1 MAITATHTDWL
12 SPELQR
18 AAVAADSILKG
29 KMHEDCIPYRML
41 MSILNANKA
50 AGGRCEV
57 SVYVDACRCLIT
69 DSPGRDCV
77 LIGHLTY
84 MVSEKY
90 DVASGNGEG
99 FGVAMMRLDKNH
111 PIYSC
116 RESISEIGRS
126 GSLTYLDRVWVVLN
140 SVVKDVLR
148 DLHSKL
154 PL

>member
-29 KMHEDCIPYRML
+29 KMPYDYIPYRML

-57 SVYVDACRCLIT
+57 SVYVDASRCLIT

-77 LIGHLTY
+77 LIGHLSY
-84 MVSEKY
+84 MVYEQY
-90 DVASGNGEG
+90 DVASGNGEV
-99 FGVAMMRLDKNH
+99 FGVAMMRLDKSH
-111 PIYSC
+111 PIHSC
-116 RESISEIGRS
+116 RESIGEIS
-126 GSLTYLDRVWVVLN
+126 GAGQVTHLDREWGVIN

-148 DLHSKL
+148 DLHGKL

>member
-29 KMHEDCIPYRML
+29 KMLDDYIPYRML
-41 MSILNANKA
+41 MSIHNANKA

-57 SVYVDACRCLIT
+57 SVYVDASRCLIT

-77 LIGHLTY
+77 LIGHLSY
-84 MVSEKY
+84 MVSEQY
-90 DVASGNGEG
+90 DVASGNGEV
-99 FGVAMMRLDKNH
+99 FGVAMMRLDKSR
-111 PIYSC
+111 PIHSC
-116 RESISEIGRS
+116 REPIGEISGA
-126 GSLTYLDRVWVVLN
+126 GQVTYLDREWGMIN

-148 DLHSKL
+148 DLHGKL

>member
-12 SPELQR
+12 SSERQR

-29 KMHEDCIPYRML
+29 EMLEDYIPYRML

-57 SVYVDACRCLIT
+57 SVYVDTSRCLIT
-69 DSPGRDCV
+69 DSPGLDCV
-77 LIGHLTY
+77 LLGHLSY
-84 MVSEKY
+84 MESEQY
-90 DVASGNGEG
+90 DVASGNGGG
-99 FGVAMMRLDKNH
+99 FGVAMMWLDKNR
-111 PIYSC
+111 PVYSC
-116 RESISEIGRS
+116 RESISEIRGGGRI
-126 GSLTYLDRVWVVLN
+126 THLDRVWKVLN

-148 DLHSKL
+148 DLHGKL

>member
-29 KMHEDCIPYRML
+29 KMLDDYIPYRML

-57 SVYVDACRCLIT
+57 SVYVDASRCLIT

-77 LIGHLTY
+77 LIGHLSY
-84 MVSEKY
+84 MVSEQY
-90 DVASGNGEG
+90 DVASGNGEV
-99 FGVAMMRLDKNH
+99 FGVAMMRLDKSR
-111 PIYSC
+111 PIHSC
-116 RESISEIGRS
+116 REPIGEISGA
-126 GSLTYLDRVWVVLN
+126 GQVTYLDREWGVIN

-148 DLHSKL
+148 DLHGKL

>member
-1 MAITATHTDWL
+1 MAITATHTDWI
-12 SPELQR
+12 SSELQR

-29 KMHEDCIPYRML
+29 KMLDDCIPYRML

-57 SVYVDACRCLIT
+57 SVYVDTSRCLIT

-77 LIGHLTY
+77 LIGHLSY
-84 MVSEKY
+84 MVSEQY
-90 DVASGNGEG
+90 DVESGNGEA
-99 FGVAMMRLDKNH
+99 FGVAMMRLDKSN
-111 PIYSC
+111 PIHGC
-116 RESISEIGRS
+116 RESIGEISWGDQV
-126 GSLTYLDRVWVVLN
+126 TYLDRAWKVIN

-148 DLHSKL
+148 DLHGKL

>member
-12 SPELQR
+12 SSELQR

-29 KMHEDCIPYRML
+29 EMLDDFIPYRML

-57 SVYVDACRCLIT
+57 SVYVDASRCLIT

-77 LIGHLTY
+77 LIGHLSY
-84 MVSEKY
+84 MVSEQY
-90 DVASGNGEG
+90 DVESGNGEA
-99 FGVAMMRLDKNH
+99 FGVAMMRLDKSH
-111 PIYSC
+111 PIHSC
-116 RESISEIGRS
+116 RKSIGEISWTGKVI
-126 GSLTYLDRVWVVLN
+126 YLDRERKVIN

-148 DLHSKL
+148 DLHGKL

>member
-1 MAITATHTDWL
+1 MAITATNTDWL
-12 SPELQR
+12 SSELQR

-29 KMHEDCIPYRML
+29 EMLADYIPYRML

-57 SVYVDACRCLIT
+57 SVYVDTSRCLIT

-77 LIGHLTY
+77 LIGRLSY
-84 MVSEKY
+84 MVSDQY

-116 RESISEIGRS
+116 RESISEIGGA